1 MTSIATDILLALN
14 EHKEVQG
21 TEALTLLLN
30 RGVSSKRRVFS
41 EAIAL
46 HRLGMIEMIISHGGR
61 GHKTIYRDRGVIKV
75 QR

>member
-1 MTSIATDILLALN
+1 MTSIATDILLVLN
-14 EHKEVQG
+14 ERKEIQG

-30 RGVSSKRRVFS
+30 KSVSSKRRVFS

-46 HRLGMIEMIISHGGR
+46 HRLGMIEMIVSPGGR
-61 GHKTIYRDRGVIKV
+61 GKKTIYRDCGVIKV